1 MLSIAFALIVLAGYV
16 FMFALC
22 GICGEQSRREEEEE
36 WQRYLTERRTE
47 SKRD

>member
-22 GICGEQSRREEEEE
+22 GICGEQSRREEAEDL
-36 WQRYLTERRTE
+36 RIARLIRF
-47 SKRD
+47 KRNSE